1 MSNQM
6 IKELFTVW
14 FYISIAAIGLLIVAV
29 LMPFLVAYRLVRHL
43 QEKRLYDNKWE
54 KK

>member
-1 MSNQM
+1 M

-14 FYISIAAIGLLIVAV
+14 FYISMAAIGLLILAV
-29 LMPFLVAYRLVRHL
+29 LMPFIAVHRLVTHL
-43 QEKRLYDNKWE
+43 QEKRLYDDKWE

>member
-1 MSNQM
+1 M

-14 FYISIAAIGLLIVAV
+14 FYISIAAIGLFTLAV
-29 LMPFLVAYRLVRHL
+29 LMPFLIAHRLVRHL
-43 QEKRLYDNKWE
+43 QEKRLYDDKWE

>member
-6 IKELFTVW
+6 SKEFFTVW
-14 FYISIAAIGLLIVAV
+14 LFIIIAAIGLFTLAV
-29 LMPFLVAYRLVRHL
+29 LMPFIAVHRLVRHL
-43 QEKRLYDNKWE
+43 QEKRLYDDKWE

>member
-1 MSNQM
+1 MNNQT
-6 IKELFTVW
+6 IKEWLTVW
-14 FYISIAAIGLLIVAV
+14 FYISIAAIGLFTLAV